1 MYGVVNIN
9 GTNYVERAQEF
20 PLEVTVAN
28 NNQVITGALTLN
40 GVANFWLKALKRDI
54 LVNGANASKRF
65 KFRLGNSDGSTWYSA
80 SGVGGSTNRILDT
93 LYFGNGQFPK
103 VLTPPIFYSSSGS
116 IMWEVEDVS
125 AAAPYTIF
133 FSFEGSF
140 LNPVGNS

>member
-1 MYGVVNIN
+1 MYGVININ
-9 GTNYVERAQEF
+9 GVNYVERSQEF
-20 PLEVTVAN
+20 PLEVAVTVN
-28 NNQVITGALTLN
+28 SQVITGALTIN

-54 LVNGANASKRF
+54 LNAGANVSRRF

-80 SGVGGSTNRILDT
+80 AGIGGSTNRVIDT

-116 IMWEVEDVS
+116 ILWEVEDVS

-140 LNPVGNS
+140 LMPAGK